1 MNGYAAHA
9 SYMFSTGR
17 AGARSGGSSRMM
29 LMMPMPDERAAE
41 AAESPPAASPP
52 PPAPA
57 SPPPPP
63 PSPPSVQV
71 PLPAEPPA
79 GHAPAPA
86 PLPASSPLQRPASLA
101 SLGVRRPSSSL
112 AAPAPSS
119 RSVRSVRSARSVAS
133 DAASSTVRSSDVESL
148 SPAAAAAAAA
158 ALAVAAGAAAQ
169 TVADLPPEF
178 EDLQVSLSSPTVTF
192 RGLHS
197 VLHNDTATL
206 QGHVYVLFG
215 RPPRGLRSVRVRAVG
230 EERVHAF
237 SERSRPSRPRGIFE
251 HLVFLE
257 RIVTVWE
264 PTPHELEITRSREL
278 RFRIDLP
285 GDICPATC
293 ATAEG
298 SIAYTLEVLLDMV
311 PEHSA
316 ADASGPR
323 TPAAASTAASTSA
336 PASAPA
342 AGPLFAAPGTRGVI
356 TKRLSALTI
365 GRLGSSSSRAAAT
378 AALAAAVHST
388 TPPAPLAT
396 GTEPAMVSSPTE
408 ADQASSSD
416 ANVGA
421 EPDFVR
427 GEDGDGDEGAAG
439 IAPAKRLTITLTPP
453 SHTDIAGA
461 AAESETSST
470 AAEATA
476 VPLTA
481 PGTPPGASAGS
492 ARGSPL
498 RRSVHAQDPPPDSP
512 VTQAQAPAVAGGAA
526 ATTQGLARAFAKLS
540 GIGGHKTQQTEALLV
555 AVVDWRVQ
563 RLPTLAEMKQYTEA
577 VMISRLQVNC
587 FATGAR
593 ILLAHEAE
601 PFNWITVTPCR
612 ISVHLVGAIG
622 TIVVERIVVSLV
634 ERTLLSGRKRS
645 LASTLRPG
653 FKSYERDRNVLGQ
666 RVLQDDAIGPSVL
679 LDLYDLSSAETL
691 NQAAQGTHVGVSHH
705 IALEIHCLK
714 RVQPVHMEIPVMLS
728 FT

>member
-453 SHTDIAGA
+453 SHTDIA
-461 AAESETSST
+461 
-470 AAEATA
+470 
-476 VPLTA
+476 
-481 PGTPPGASAGS
+481 
-492 ARGSPL
+492 
-498 RRSVHAQDPPPDSP
+498 
-512 VTQAQAPAVAGGAA
+512 